1 MIYAVAVGPTQ
12 FIMNLSVTAFGDY
25 LNNFVEHSL
34 ILPTLAP
41 GETWSRDWDV
51 QFTASFFVYAPILGL
66 FLARLGKGR
75 TIREF
80 VWMNIFAPSV
90 FASFG

>member
-1 MIYAVAVGPTQ
+1 M
-12 FIMNLSVTAFGDY
+12 S
-25 LNNFVEHSL
+25 
-34 ILPTLAP
+34 
-41 GETWSRDWDV
+41 
-51 QFTASFFVYAPILGL
+51 FVYAPILGL

-90 FASFG
+90 FCILWIGAWARPVIASASVAKEKKTAKRKKALSILPCGSVESSAKIVLSMPLA